1 MTLKSDAKFEEKLTL
16 TSKNDMR
23 NWANFIMQAVA
34 SFEIFTLIGYFCRVY
49 VMFELKI
56 IQRLCREK

>member
-16 TSKNDMR
+16 ASKNDMR
-23 NWANFIMQAVA
+23 NWANFIMQAVT
-34 SFEIFTLIGYFCRVY
+34 SVEIFTLIGYFCRVY

>member
-16 TSKNDMR
+16 ASKNDMR

-34 SFEIFTLIGYFCRVY
+34 SVEIFTLIGYFCRVY